1 MTLDACIHL
10 TQILMALAFIQA
22 GLEHLTGPAD
32 LRNIHMLRI
41 GLSVALLIGAW
52 PLAMLAGLALTSL
65 WLLRRFDGPYNGGS
79 DKMGL
84 LVLFMLLLAELVRD
98 PAWQERILAYLGF
111 QVIMSYF
118 ISGQVKIINPDWRS
132 GAALRD
138 VFAFSAYP
146 VSETLRQLAHRP
158 RLLCAASWVVMMFE
172 VLFPIALLDQRLL
185 FAALFLGAL
194 FHLAN
199 ACLFGLNR
207 FFWIWPASYPA
218 LIWLQAR
225 LF

>member
-1 MTLDACIHL
+1 MTLEACIHL

-22 GLEHLTGPAD
+22 GLGHLPGPAD
-32 LRNIHMLRI
+32 LRNVQALRV
-41 GLSVALLIGAW
+41 GLSLALLIGLW
-52 PLAMLAGLALTSL
+52 PLAALAGLAVTSL
-65 WLLRRFDGPYNGGS
+65 WLLHRFDGPYNGGS

-84 LVLFMLLLAELVRD
+84 LILFILLLAELVGD
-98 PAWQERILAYLGF
+98 PVWQERIIAYLGF

-118 ISGQVKIINPDWRS
+118 ISGQVKIANPDWRS
-132 GAALRD
+132 SAALRD

-146 VSETLRQLAHRP
+146 VSEELRHLANHPKLMR
-158 RLLCAASWVVMMFE
+158 AASWAVMLFE
-172 VLFPIALLDQRLL
+172 VLFPLAMLDQRLL
-185 FAALFLGAL
+185 FGALAVAAL

-225 LF
+225 LI

>member
-1 MTLDACIHL
+1 MTLEACIHL

-32 LRNIHMLRI
+32 LRTIHALRI
-41 GLSVALLIGAW
+41 GLSLGLLAGLC
-52 PLAMLAGLALTSL
+52 PLAMLTGIALTSL
-65 WLLRRFDGPYNGGS
+65 WLLHRFDGPYNGGS

-84 LVLFMLLLAELVRD
+84 LILFMLLLAELVRD
-98 PAWQERILAYLGF
+98 PVWQERIIAYLGF

-118 ISGQVKIINPDWRS
+118 ISGQVKIANPDWQS

-146 VSETLRQLAHRP
+146 VSEELRQLADRP
-158 RLLCAASWVVMMFE
+158 QLMRAASWAVMLFE
-172 VLFPIALLDQRLL
+172 ILFPLALLDQRLL
-185 FAALFLGAL
+185 LAALIIAAL
-194 FHLAN
+194 FHLVN

-207 FFWIWPASYPA
+207 FFWIWPAAYPA

-225 LF
+225 LI